1 MPIAALPQST
11 ARAIGSTSVLS
22 DTCSVVKELLDNSLD
37 AGASSVSIEVSQNT
51 VDLIQV
57 KDNGHGIP
65 PEDHGFVCKR
75 SFTSKIQTLD
85 DLRNV
90 GGTSLG
96 FRGEAL
102 ASACEMSGGVSVTT
116 RVESQVVG
124 ATLKYSRTGDLASS
138 QRASHPVGTT
148 VRLTDFL
155 KHIPVRRQAALKS
168 ASKTITRIKK
178 LLQAYAIAQPSKR
191 ISFRV
196 INSKNENNN
205 WTYAPKPNTTLREA
219 ALLVAGPETASHC
232 AVITWP
238 SQESKE
244 HETEQELE
252 QNHTVANYE
261 LTAFLPKA
269 DSDFTKV
276 SGGGQYVSVDGR
288 PVSASRGKSRDIIK
302 LFRTYIRSAAKIRG
316 NSASL
321 SDPFLCLHIRCPKG
335 SYDANI
341 EPAKDDVL
349 FTDSAALI
357 SLSESLFK
365 SVYGEVDHGDNLDAP
380 ASKTSKTS
388 HNDSCI
394 REPAEAESAESYHSQ
409 ETPATSQTSFVSGG
423 MRQSSICQALE
434 NEKRSTSRNETPMRS
449 GNIDISNPWAIARLN
464 TSTRS
469 ADSVRPHLS
478 QLLTPSRTKNT
489 PESLEVESMNNRH
502 SGSPPLPSPSNSEY
516 SLPSSGSRRSSL
528 FVQRPQRNPACAAY
542 TRSDRDIAKERYGNG
557 ALDTWFQKVT
567 QSSFKNLST
576 ESTAEEIQDVVTK
589 DRAADRFG
597 KRTHPPQAS
606 PLRDFADDVGNKRTQ
621 TSIDDIDVPRISGR
635 EHSLVEDTEDIRQS
649 EDTIHRRQE
658 FPVLEQ
664 WSSRLHQSSASEY
677 TSETE
682 IALDFERRK
691 RAAIQSR
698 RLQTKA
704 FLGSAAP
711 REDEPPSSSP
721 HHNRYLAARAAL
733 AAPVAESR
741 AEMPPSASTT
751 GTPSPAPLNP
761 NDPRAYFIRHRDP
774 VGQTGTS
781 TTGPKIRRVHTSK
794 FPLERIPEGSDLHD
808 IGLRLAINVNH
819 LSSSFVEICRVD
831 SYSQSGSSS
840 EAFSATPS
848 KQLQQL
854 WNARLS
860 DLIKKKYRT
869 VKTDE
874 EPHIPFELSTIK
886 SQGRESSD

>member
-124 ATLKYSRTGDLASS
+124 ATLKYSRTGDLTSS

-155 KHIPVRRQAALKS
+155 KHIPVRRQTALKS

-178 LLQAYAIAQPSKR
+178 LLQA
-191 ISFRV
+191 
-196 INSKNENNN
+196 KNENNN

-244 HETEQELE
+244 HETEQELG

-288 PVSASRGKSRDIIK
+288 PVSASRGTSRDIIK

-316 NSASL
+316 NNASL

-365 SVYGEVDHGDNLDAP
+365 SVYGEVDHGGNLDAP

-388 HNDSCI
+388 HNGSCI

-409 ETPATSQTSFVSGG
+409 EIPATSQTSFVSEG

-449 GNIDISNPWAIARLN
+449 GNIDIRNPWAIARLN

-469 ADSVRPHLS
+469 ADRVRPHLS

-489 PESLEVESMNNRH
+489 PESLELASMNNRH
-502 SGSPPLPSPSNSEY
+502 SGSHPLPSPSNSES
-516 SLPSSGSRRSSL
+516 SLSSPGSRRSSL
-528 FVQRPQRNPACAAY
+528 FVQRPQRSPACTAY

-576 ESTAEEIQDVVTK
+576 DSTGEETQDVVNK
-589 DRAADRFG
+589 DQAAERFG

-606 PLRDFADDVGNKRTQ
+606 QPRDFADDVGNKRPQ
-621 TSIDDIDVPRISGR
+621 TSIDDIDVSRISGR
-635 EHSLVEDTEDIRQS
+635 EHSLVEDIEDTRQS
-649 EDTIHRRQE
+649 EKTIHRRQE

-682 IALDFERRK
+682 MALDFERRK

-751 GTPSPAPLNP
+751 GTSSPAPLNP
-761 NDPRAYFIRHRDP
+761 DDPRAYFIRHRDP

-808 IGLRLAINVNH
+808 IGLRLAINMNH

-869 VKTDE
+869 VNTDE

>member
-155 KHIPVRRQAALKS
+155 KHIPVRRQTALKS

-288 PVSASRGKSRDIIK
+288 PVSISRGTSRDIIK

-316 NSASL
+316 SNASL

-349 FTDSAALI
+349 FTDSPALI

-365 SVYGEVDHGDNLDAP
+365 SVYGEVDHGGKLDAP

-388 HNDSCI
+388 QNDSCI
-394 REPAEAESAESYHSQ
+394 RAPAEAESAESYHSQ
-409 ETPATSQTSFVSGG
+409 DIPATSQTSFVSGG
-423 MRQSSICQALE
+423 MRQSSICQTLE

-449 GNIDISNPWAIARLN
+449 GNIDIRNPWAIARLN

-469 ADSVRPHLS
+469 TDSVRPHFS

-489 PESLEVESMNNRH
+489 PESLELESMNNRH
-502 SGSPPLPSPSNSEY
+502 SGSPPLPSPSNSDS

-528 FVQRPQRNPACAAY
+528 FVQRPQRSPACAAY

-576 ESTAEEIQDVVTK
+576 DSTSQEIQDEVTR
-589 DRAADRFG
+589 DRAAERFG

-606 PLRDFADDVGNKRTQ
+606 PLRDFTDDVGNKHTQ
-621 TSIDDIDVPRISGR
+621 TSIDIDVPRISGR
-635 EHSLVEDTEDIRQS
+635 EHSLVEDVEDTGQS
-649 EDTIHRRQE
+649 EDIIHRRQE

-682 IALDFERRK
+682 MALDFERRK

-733 AAPVAESR
+733 AAPVAESH
-741 AEMPPSASTT
+741 AEMPSSTSTT
-751 GTPSPAPLNP
+751 GTPNPAPLNP
-761 NDPRAYFIRHRDP
+761 NDPRAYFIRHRDT
-774 VGQTGTS
+774 VGQIGTS
-781 TTGPKIRRVHTSK
+781 STGPKIRRVHTSK
-794 FPLERIPEGSDLHD
+794 LPLERIPEGSDLHD

-819 LSSSFVEICRVD
+819 LSSLFVEICRVD